1 MDKKPFHS
9 EIDFVVR
16 IGGEAG
22 EGIISCGELFAQ
34 AAARTEF
41 HVFTYISYPA
51 EIRGGFSMVQVRIR
65 DWTIYSMGNEIDYL
79 VCFNQEA
86 YDRAAPSLR
95 KGGQLIYDP
104 DTVQVQAGSEA
115 SFHPIPLTRIA
126 REKTGGVLAKNV
138 VALGALGQLFDIRQE
153 TLKTL
158 VRERFSKKSGDI
170 IEKNIRALEAG
181 YEAGVRNL
189 WERRFRLG
197 AELEATARYMMLSGN
212 EAIALGAIAAG
223 CRFVAGYPITPATSI
238 FETLCKLM
246 PRVGG
251 RALQME
257 DEIASISAI
266 VGASFGGEKVITATS
281 GPGLQLMGEQLNLA
295 AMLELPI
302 VIVDV
307 QRGGPSTGLPT
318 KTEQSDLKF
327 AVYGTTGDSPRIILA
342 PATVED
348 CFYQTMRAFNL
359 SERFQVPVIIL
370 SDQSIGFRKATVRL
384 PNFDEIREVE
394 WPNIMDSPVI
404 PSAGKIEL
412 ASRIEPTPEELKNY
426 LRFRNT
432 ADGISPI
439 SRPGTPGGQYLATG
453 LEHTENGHPDY
464 SPEVHSR
471 MTAKRFRKLDVLS
484 RVFEQNPPE
493 YYGSRDAKIGVI
505 GWGSTE
511 GAIREA
517 RYMAEKEGVL
527 VRHLHPK
534 VISPL
539 PDRQI
544 RYFLAELN
552 HVIIVEE
559 NYTGQFAHF
568 VSGKFGIRPIELHKC
583 QGLPLTSREVF
594 TSIMNVARITDEQ
607 NISGI

>member
-9 EIDFVVR
+9 EIDFVLR

-22 EGIISCGELFAQ
+22 EGVISCGELFAQ

-65 DWTIYSMGNEIDYL
+65 DWTIYSMGNEIDDL

-95 KGGQLIYDP
+95 KGGLLIYDP
-104 DTVQVQAGSEA
+104 DTVQVQPGSDV

-138 VALGALGQLFDIRQE
+138 VALGALGQLFDISQE

-158 VRERFSKKSGDI
+158 VRERFGKKPGDV
-170 IEKNIRALEAG
+170 IEKNIKALEAG
-181 YEAGVRNL
+181 YEAGVRNS

-197 AELEATARYMMLSGN
+197 AELEATSRYMMLSGN

-223 CRFVAGYPITPATSI
+223 CRFVAGYPITPATSV

-327 AVYGTTGDSPRIILA
+327 AVYGTTGDSPRVILA

-404 PSAGKIEL
+404 PSARKIEL
-412 ASRIEPTPEELKNY
+412 ASRIEPGPEELGNY

-484 RVFEQNPPE
+484 KLFEQNPPE
-493 YYGSRDAKIGVI
+493 YYGSRDAKIGII

-583 QGLPLTSREVF
+583 QGLPLTSREIF

-607 NISGI
+607 NTAGI